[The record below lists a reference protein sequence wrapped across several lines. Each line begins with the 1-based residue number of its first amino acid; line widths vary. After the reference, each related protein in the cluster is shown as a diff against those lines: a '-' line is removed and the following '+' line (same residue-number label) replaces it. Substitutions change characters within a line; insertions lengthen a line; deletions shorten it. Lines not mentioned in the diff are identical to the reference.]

1 MFYFRNTKPET
12 MHKNLRSLLSLLA
25 VMVILS
31 SCGKKSPKEAK
42 YIPKDATVTFV
53 VNPKSLEDKMK
64 KGNLSIDS
72 FVKKV
77 QNNGDTLKT
86 ADKQEWEDFKNSG
99 VSLEDNF
106 FLFVVQKGSM
116 QKGQTNVVNFLGTL
130 KDESKFEAYA
140 KKQKKLKEKTIA
152 KGNGYSYIINE
163 NNNILA
169 WNKEVIMVSMYQA
182 NSRMEF
188 DSLGNYKIVDNSSI
202 EADMKKEVDRYF
214 TQKESESVAS
224 LEPFNNMF
232 KESADGYM
240 FSTSAG
246 ALAAL
251 SATPLNLPKL
261 QELLKDNYSTTTF
274 NFEDGK
280 IVAKGTTY
288 ANPMLS
294 SILKKYAGPTV
305 NISAIEKFPSQ
316 NINGA
321 MLASFNPE
329 LFNGMLKELEVSGM
343 IDGFLSRQGLTSA
356 DIFKALKGEI
366 NVVVGDFSI
375 GQQTRAIPM
384 PDGSIYNAT
393 SEQPM
398 AKMVLTASIGD
409 KVAFSKLMDKAVEGG
424 AVVKDGNSYAAGPLL
439 KIANLY
445 LHVDDKN
452 FALASDSLTYAAY
465 IAGTGKANI
474 ATDVLDKM
482 KGKATAAFV
491 DINSILKGTMPSIK
505 DATSTKV
512 LSIVNST
519 FKDMFLTVD
528 NFSGSTLKSEA
539 ELRMADGKQN
549 SLVSIMNMVT
559 NIYTIVKEEQKNR
572 MAQYNQLPAPPMDEA
587 IPSGK

>member
-1 MFYFRNTKPET
+1 MFYFRHTKPKT

-25 VMVILS
+25 VIVILS
-31 SCGKKSPKEAK
+31 SCGKKAPKEAK

-72 FVKKV
+72 FIKKV
-77 QNNGDTLKT
+77 QDNGDTLKSK
-86 ADKQEWEDFKNSG
+86 DKQEWEDFKNSG
-99 VSLEDNF
+99 VSLEDNLF
-106 FLFVVQKGSM
+106 VFVVQKGSM
-116 QKGQTNVVNFLGTL
+116 QKGQSNVINLLGTL
-130 KDESKFEAYA
+130 KDQSKFEAYA
-140 KKQKKLKEKTIA
+140 KKQKHLKEKTIA
-152 KGNGYSYIINE
+152 KGNGYSYIVTDDDNMI
-163 NNNILA
+163 A
-169 WNKEVIMVSMYQA
+169 WNKDVIIVSHYQT
-182 NSRMEF
+182 NTKMEF
-188 DSLGNYKIVDNSSI
+188 DTLGNYKMVDRSGI

-251 SATPLNLPKL
+251 SATPFNLPKL

-288 ANPMLS
+288 TNPMLS

-329 LFNGMLKELEVSGM
+329 LFSGILKELEVSGM
-343 IDGFLSRQGLTSA
+343 IDGFLSKQGLTSA
-356 DIFKALKGEI
+356 DIFKSLKGEI
-366 NVVVGDFSI
+366 NVVVADFSF

-384 PDGSIYNAT
+384 PDGTTYNAT

-398 AKMVLTASIGD
+398 AKMVFTATIGD
-409 KVAFSKLMDKAVEGG
+409 KVAFSKIMDKAVENG
-424 AVVKDGNSYAAGPLL
+424 VVAKDGNTYVAGPLL
-439 KIANLY
+439 KMANLY

-452 FALASDSLTYAAY
+452 FALASDSATYTAY
-465 IAGTGKANI
+465 MAGTGKANI
-474 ATDVLDKM
+474 SADLLDKM
-482 KGKATAAFV
+482 KGKATAAFI
-491 DINSILKGTMPSIK
+491 DINSILKGVMPSIK
-505 DATSTKV
+505 DETGTKV
-512 LSIVNST
+512 LSIVNGT
-519 FKDMFLTVD
+519 FKDAFLTAD
-528 NFSGSTLKSEA
+528 NFSGSSLKSEA
-539 ELRMADGKQN
+539 ELRMVDTKQN
-549 SLVSIMNMVT
+549 SLVSIMNMIT
-559 NIYTIVKEEQKNR
+559 NIYTVVKQEEKNR
-572 MAQYNQLPAPPMDEA
+572 MAQYNNMPAIDTA
-587 IPSGK
+587 TSITK